1 MARRVRMK
9 KKLNIQLC
17 AVGAISIFFTAIFT
31 VFVFYHVFQKQ
42 VLSDLKVYTDLYKQS
57 VLEDSNLEQLSNLK
71 VPEIRVTLIE
81 KDGTVLYDSSMD
93 TSRMDNHSN
102 RPEVKDALEEG
113 FGSIVRLSDTIGTNT
128 YYYAVQLD
136 DNRILRVSKDASSI
150 ISMVAESIPSIL
162 VVAVLLFLLCI
173 ILARVFAESIIQPI
187 ERMARHTKEIE
198 EYVAFEELVPFAKT
212 IQEQHNNICEQ
223 MEALATENMKMEM
236 ITNHMEEG
244 LLLLDQDK
252 NVVIANNSARR
263 MLNTKVNHVRGQ
275 NVVIV
280 SRNEP
285 FLQCIE
291 KAYSQEKKSVTFGV
305 ENRQIRAYSNPVL
318 REGQVVGVLCL
329 LIDMTES
336 IANEKMRQEF
346 TANVSHELKTP
357 LAAISGYAELI
368 ESGIAKEKDVVRFAS
383 EIHQSATRLLQLIN
397 DIIKLSQLDES
408 EGKEEFISLDLYG
421 VVKQCEKLLEH
432 SADKHHVRV
441 EVSGEVAMIRG
452 VPTMVEE
459 LVFNLMDNAIR
470 YNKEDGMI
478 FVQVAPIE
486 DGVRIEVKDTGIGIP
501 KKYQERI
508 FERFFRVDKSR
519 SKETGGTGLGLAIVK
534 HIAMWHEAKI
544 ELDSEEG
551 KGTRIMI
558 DFPFI

>member
-1 MARRVRMK
+1 MK

-17 AVGAISIFFTAIFT
+17 VVGAISIFLTAILT
-31 VFVFYHVFQKQ
+31 VLVFYHAFQQQVF
-42 VLSDLKVYTDLYKQS
+42 SDLKVYTDLYKES
-57 VLEDSNLEQLSNLK
+57 VLEDSDLKQLSNLK

-81 KDGTVLYDSSMD
+81 KDGTVLYDSTTDAS
-93 TSRMDNHSN
+93 SMDNHSN
-102 RPEVKDALEEG
+102 RPEVEEALNKG
-113 FGSIVRLSDTIGTNT
+113 TGSIVRLSDTIGTNT
-128 YYYAVQLD
+128 FYYAVRLED
-136 DNRILRVSKDASSI
+136 GRILRVGKDANSI
-150 ISMVAESIPSIL
+150 VSMIVGSIPSVFI
-162 VVAVLLFLLCI
+162 VAILLFVLCL
-173 ILARVFAESIIQPI
+173 ILARIFTESIIQPI
-187 ERMARHTKEIE
+187 ERMARHINEIE
-198 EYVAFEELVPFAKT
+198 DYVAFEELVPFAKT
-212 IQEQHNNICEQ
+212 IQEQHNNISEQ

-244 LLLLDQDK
+244 LLLLDQNK
-252 NVVIANNSARR
+252 CVVIANKSARK
-263 MLNTKVNHVRGQ
+263 MLNTKSNHVRGQ
-275 NVVIV
+275 NVVMV

-291 KAYSQEKKSVTFGV
+291 KACNQEKKSVTFGV
-305 ENRQIRAYSNPVL
+305 ENRQIRAYANPVL
-318 REGQVVGVLCL
+318 REGEVVGVLCL

-336 IANEKMRQEF
+336 IVNEKMRQEF

-368 ESGIAKEKDVVRFAS
+368 ESGIAKEEDVVRFAT

-408 EGKEEFISLDLYG
+408 DGKGEFVSLDLYQ
-421 VVKQCEKLLEH
+421 VAKQCEKLLEH
-432 SADKHHVRV
+432 SADKHHIQLA
-441 EVSGEVAMIRG
+441 VSGEKSMIQG

-470 YNKEDGMI
+470 YNTKDGSVS
-478 FVQVAPIE
+478 VQVNPTE
-486 DGVRIEVKDTGIGIP
+486 DGVQIEVKDTGIGIP

-544 ELDSEEG
+544 VLDSEEG
-551 KGTRIMI
+551 TGTRIRI
-558 DFPFI
+558 EFPKDEMEM